1 MCRTCCYWFCGS
13 NGAGRGGGDS
23 IGRSGFWAIIERK
36 IWSEFRGECE
46 DVIAGK
52 PAPTGFCVV
61 HNVGYT
67 TEHCG
72 SWLASDGASPDTTTF
87 SDTTKSPPIGG
98 LLVFTG

>member
-1 MCRTCCYWFCGS
+1 MVSNLLLLVLLIEWCGGRWWGFNRRKRFLGDYRTQDLLGVL
-13 NGAGRGGGDS
+13 
-23 IGRSGFWAIIERK
+23 
-36 IWSEFRGECE
+36 GEWE
-46 DVIAGK
+46 GLIAGK

-87 SDTTKSPPIGG
+87 RQATKSPPIGG
-98 LLVFTG
+98 LLVFT